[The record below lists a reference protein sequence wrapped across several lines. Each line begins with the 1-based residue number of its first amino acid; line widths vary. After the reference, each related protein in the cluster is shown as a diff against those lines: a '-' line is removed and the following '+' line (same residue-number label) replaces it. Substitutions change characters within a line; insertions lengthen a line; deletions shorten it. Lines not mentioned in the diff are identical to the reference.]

1 MNKSTSNRQIDPS
14 GARQASGH
22 SVARGLAA
30 LVIVAASLAAAAPA
44 AAQEIRFRFAHS
56 LSINEPFHEA
66 AEYFARN
73 VEQRT
78 NGRVQIKVFPGE
90 QLGTLKE
97 TMEMIRQGAN
107 VMVIT
112 DSGYLADFVP
122 DFGIL
127 NGPYLLRQPTDFKK
141 LLASDWYREITQK
154 AHDAGFQV
162 LAFNWYFG
170 ARHILGNRP
179 VRNMDDMKGLSIR
192 VPPVAMF
199 IETFKAL
206 GARGVT
212 LQFSEVYT
220 GLQQKVVDAVEAPLP
235 TLYGA
240 KLYESAKVLSMTSH
254 FVAYLGVSM
263 NAAVF
268 DKLPKDV
275 QAVLLD
281 EAAKAGDHMA
291 ALTGQRQQAVI
302 KDFEAK
308 GVTLV
313 RDVDV
318 NAFQKA
324 TEPVYAAFPKWTP
337 GLHAR
342 VLKILSQ

>member
-1 MNKSTSNRQIDPS
+1 MNNTTNTRRVEASI
-14 GARQASGH
+14 QALWT
-22 SVARGLAA
+22 VARGMAALAA
-30 LVIVAASLAAAAPA
+30 VAAGLSVTSPA
-44 AAQEIRFRFAHS
+44 EAQEIRLRFGHS
-56 LSINEPFHEA
+56 LSTNEPFHEA
-66 AEYFARN
+66 AEYFAKN

-78 NGRVQIKVFPGE
+78 NGRVEVKVFPGE
-90 QLGTLKE
+90 QLGSLKE
-97 TMEMIRQGAN
+97 TMEMVRQGSR
-107 VMVIT
+107 VLVST

-154 AHDAGFQV
+154 AHAAGFQV

-170 ARHILGNRP
+170 ARHVLGNRP
-179 VRNMDDMKGLSIR
+179 VRNLDDMKGLSIR
-192 VPPVAMF
+192 VPPVPMF

-206 GARGVT
+206 GTRGVT
-212 LQFSEVYT
+212 LQWSEVYP

-235 TLYGA
+235 TLYGS
-240 KLYESAKVLSMTSH
+240 KLYESAKTISMTGH

-263 NAAVF
+263 SAEVF

-275 QAVLLD
+275 QTVLLE
-281 EAAKAGDHMA
+281 EAVKAGDHMA
-291 ALTGQRQQAVI
+291 ALTEKRQEAVI

-308 GVTLV
+308 GVTFV
-313 RDVDV
+313 RNVDV
-318 NAFQKA
+318 GAMQKA

-342 VLKILSQ
+342 VQKILAQ

>member
-1 MNKSTSNRQIDPS
+1 MSKSTSIRQIDPS
-14 GARQASGH
+14 GARLAFELG
-22 SVARGLAA
+22 VARGLMA
-30 LVIVAASLAAAAPA
+30 LVIFAASLAGAPPA
-44 AAQEIRFRFAHS
+44 AAQEIRLRFAHS
-56 LSINEPFHEA
+56 LSTNEPFHEA
-66 AEYFARN
+66 AEYFAKN

-107 VMVIT
+107 VMVST

-154 AHDAGFQV
+154 AHAAGFQV

-170 ARHILGNRP
+170 ARHIIGNRP
-179 VRNMDDMKGLSIR
+179 VRNMDEMKGLSIR

-240 KLYESAKVLSMTSH
+240 KLYESAKVVSMTSH

-263 NAAVF
+263 NATVF

-275 QAVLLD
+275 QAVLLE

-291 ALTGQRQQAVI
+291 TLTGQRQQAVI

-308 GVTLV
+308 GVTFV
-313 RDVDV
+313 RDVDTS
-318 NAFQKA
+318 AFQKA

-337 GLHAR
+337 GLHVR
-342 VLKILSQ
+342 ILKILNQ

>member
-1 MNKSTSNRQIDPS
+1 MNKSTSDRCIDPS
-14 GARQASGH
+14 GRRQALSRG
-22 SVARGLAA
+22 VAGGFAALAA
-30 LVIVAASLAAAAPA
+30 VAASLATLAPA
-44 AAQEIRFRFAHS
+44 TAQEIRLRFAHS
-56 LSINEPFHEA
+56 LSTNEPFHEA
-66 AEYFARN
+66 AEYFAKN

-78 NGRVQIKVFPGE
+78 NGRVQVKVFPGE
-90 QLGTLKE
+90 QLGSLKD
-97 TMEMIRQGAN
+97 TTEMVRKGSN
-107 VMVIT
+107 VMVLT

-154 AHDAGFQV
+154 ARDAGFQV

-170 ARHILGNRP
+170 ARHILGDRP
-179 VRNMDDMKGLSIR
+179 IRNLNDMKGFSIR
-192 VPPVAMF
+192 VPPVPMF

-212 LQFSEVYT
+212 LQWSEVYS
-220 GLQQKVVDAVEAPLP
+220 GLQQKVVDGVEAPLP
-235 TLYGA
+235 TLYGS
-240 KLYESAKVLSMTSH
+240 KLHESAKTISMTSH

-263 NAAVF
+263 NADVF

-275 QAVLLD
+275 QTVLLE

-291 ALTGQRQQAVI
+291 VLTEKRQENVI
-302 KDFEAK
+302 KDFESK
-308 GVTLV
+308 GVKFV

-318 NAFQKA
+318 SALQKA

-342 VLKILSQ
+342 VSKILSQ